1 MVKYGLSDH
10 AMNSRLLEIWINE
23 EMSKSKGINSK
34 NGKTD
39 YYNTCLGNQAAI
51 KTHVRRARAFCH
63 GNGCTSK
70 PNAQPQSVGAAVRP
84 MALIKS
90 NTITGP
96 SFKIFSPGLVP
107 KCTVFLSPISCTWAR
122 HVFKPK
128 SDVFQSFWL
137 RGLKNSKIGYK
148 NRFCKW
154 FI

>member
-1 MVKYGLSDH
+1 MVKYALSDH

-51 KTHVRRARAFCH
+51 KTHVRCARAFCH
-63 GNGCTSK
+63 GNGCTSFM
-70 PNAQPQSVGAAVRP
+70 